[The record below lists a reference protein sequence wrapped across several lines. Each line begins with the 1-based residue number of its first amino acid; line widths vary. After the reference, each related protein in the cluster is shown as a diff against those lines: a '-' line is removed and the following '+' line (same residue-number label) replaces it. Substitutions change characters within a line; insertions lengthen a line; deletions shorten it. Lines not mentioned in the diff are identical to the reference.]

1 MPHHPSHQNCST
13 KAKLTVC
20 GGVPFVAGSAASP
33 HYGNATLPGSRLALS
48 VSSTL
53 DVAQGNRAKAP
64 ALQVMT
70 GAIDTH
76 QYTICQ

>member
-1 MPHHPSHQNCST
+1 MPHHPFDQNCST

-33 HYGNATLPGSRLALS
+33 RFGDATLLGSRLALS

-64 ALQVMT
+64 TLQVM
-70 GAIDTH
+70 IRRD
-76 QYTICQ
+76 